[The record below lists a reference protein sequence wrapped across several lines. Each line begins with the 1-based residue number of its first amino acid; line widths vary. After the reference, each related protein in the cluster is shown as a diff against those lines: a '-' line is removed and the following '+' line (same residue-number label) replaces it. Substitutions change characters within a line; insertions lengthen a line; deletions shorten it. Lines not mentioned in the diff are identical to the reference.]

1 MAMTA
6 ADVIEV
12 LDCLKEAGV
21 DVCIDG
27 GWGIDALVGEQ
38 TREHEDL
45 DLAVD
50 RDDLENAQQ
59 ALAEHGFHHDATL
72 EPGLPTR
79 FVLRDERGRQ
89 VDFHPLVF
97 DDRGDGWQ
105 QLSESGKAWGHYP
118 ANDLDSSGAIAGR
131 QVRCLSPQLQLRF
144 HLGYEWKDRDERD
157 LRLLIERFGLTSP
170 PRL

>member
-79 FVLRDERGRQ
+79 FVLRDEPGRQ

-97 DDRGDGWQ
+97 GERGDGWQ
-105 QLSESGKAWGHYP
+105 QLSESGKAWGSLPGERSRLQRGDRRATGTVLKP
-118 ANDLDSSGAIAGR
+118 AVAAPLSSG
-131 QVRCLSPQLQLRF
+131 LRVE
-144 HLGYEWKDRDERD
+144 GSR
-157 LRLLIERFGLTSP
+157 
-170 PRL
+170 